1 MAQAQAGEGTAIA
14 PRGLKTLVRRL
25 RHLGGTTALLIAAS
39 AQAQSGAC
47 EQLKR
52 SLAERL
58 QGDPRSYS
66 LEVVPSGTPLPRG
79 GKFIGS
85 CEGGARKILYRR
97 GAAGEPASSPVAPA
111 LDVEVA
117 APRPV
122 ATPGAAPLPAATASG
137 PVTAAH
143 ANAPH
148 GGEPVS
154 LEPAASGLPPK
165 SMAGWSSAV
174 FRFGARYWPWLLA
187 LLLVPM
193 VWIAWAWWSHHR
205 AYDAAGLP
213 RGPRLRYR

>member
-1 MAQAQAGEGTAIA
+1 MAQARVGEGTAIA

-25 RHLGGTTALLIAAS
+25 RQLGGTAALLIAAS

-66 LEVVPSGTPLPRG
+66 LEVVPSDTSLPRG

-111 LDVEVA
+111 LDVDVA
-117 APRPV
+117 APRRV
-122 ATPGAAPLPAATASG
+122 ATPGAAPLPANTASA
-137 PVTAAH
+137 PVTAVH
-143 ANAPH
+143 ASAPDA
-148 GGEPVS
+148 GGPIS
-154 LEPAASGLPPK
+154 LEPAASGLLPK
-165 SMAGWSSAV
+165 STAGWASAV
-174 FRFGARYWPWLLA
+174 FRFGARYWLWIVA

-193 VWIAWAWWSHHR
+193 AWIAWTWWSHHK